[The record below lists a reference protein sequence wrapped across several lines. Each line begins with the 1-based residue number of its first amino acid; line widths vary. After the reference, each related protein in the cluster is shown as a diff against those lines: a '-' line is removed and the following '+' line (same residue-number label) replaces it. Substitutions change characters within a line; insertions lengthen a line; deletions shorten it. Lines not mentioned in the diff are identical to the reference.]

1 MTAGR
6 MQIQTKSAQNQSNTS
21 AYLGV
26 RGEPWSPMHPKAAEM
41 RLGLKDQYRDF
52 RAWRKFAWRDVLK
65 ALTTLLMVGVIVRGT
80 FRALRIPSI

>member
-1 MTAGR
+1 
-6 MQIQTKSAQNQSNTS
+6 
-21 AYLGV
+21 
-26 RGEPWSPMHPKAAEM
+26 MHPKAAEM